1 LLLLTKYYKVD
12 KIKEDEMVQSW
23 YTWGKRATH
32 TRFWLENEERGGE
45 EGAHLE
51 DIDIYGRILL
61 QLGMKWRA

>member
-1 LLLLTKYYKVD
+1 
-12 KIKEDEMVQSW
+12 MVQSW